1 MNIINK
7 LLCYI
12 RFFLNPTKLWIRFL
26 ISLFTLKKKFQI
38 FSLEG
43 WHLGQ
48 DLEKRKKYYANLLEK
63 ETNTKVIDLNLQS
76 NMMIKFFLRYLKIRG
91 LYNFPKENLITKKV
105 KNDLIKFNESYWKSK
120 WDISLREKN
129 FFEEKILTSDRNAYK
144 KYFEKFTKKIPKNE
158 IKIRIRLF
166 LNKSIDNLFLF
177 SESYEEWSW
186 SILASKYSVRNI
198 FLESELGLI
207 CNKFTQEMDF
217 SKRLSNHYKIL
228 SKTLSINEI
237 NFAEKNLENRVNGI
251 YSSSHMYYMTR
262 TDLKIRDQY
271 KLREI
276 KDDAIILFLHAFVD
290 APNKRINKSF
300 NFLDAYDAA
309 LFVVDFCTK
318 NKIPLYI
325 KPHPNRYDFHSEIKF
340 INSLKRAAQDMGLRD
355 NTYVEF
361 IDGSFH
367 QNELKKFKNL
377 VAVTGRGSV
386 SVECGF
392 LKIPTINLIPEIY
405 DFSFCVNLE
414 KPSKMIETYNYCKN
428 ITDKESI
435 KKDAIMFEAVREKMT
450 NSHIFQYETISKLT
464 KSKRIIKNDL
474 LKQVIYI

>member
-144 KYFEKFTKKIPKNE
+144 KYFEKFTKKISKNE

-367 QNELKKFKNL
+367 QNELKKFKNI

-405 DFSFCVNLE
+405 NFSFCVNLE

>member
-144 KYFEKFTKKIPKNE
+144 KYFDKFTKKIPKNE

-367 QNELKKFKNL
+367 QNELKKFKNI

-405 DFSFCVNLE
+405 NFSFCVNLE

-464 KSKRIIKNDL
+464 KSKRIKKNDL

>member
-129 FFEEKILTSDRNAYK
+129 FFEEKILSSDRNAYK

>member
-1 MNIINK
+1 MAIINK
-7 LLCYI
+7 LLFCI
-12 RFFLNPTKLWIRFL
+12 RFFLNPTKLWIKFL

-38 FSLEG
+38 FSIEG

-76 NMMIKFFLRYLKIRG
+76 NLMIKFFLRYLKIRG
-91 LYNFPKENLITKKV
+91 LYNFSKESLIKKKV
-105 KNDLIKFNESYWKSK
+105 KNDLIKFNEAYWKSK

-129 FFEEKILTSDRNAYK
+129 FFEEKILTSDRNIYK
-144 KYFEKFTKKIPKNE
+144 KYFEKFTKKISPEE

-166 LNKSIDNLFLF
+166 LNESIDNLFLF

-198 FLESELGLI
+198 FLESEIGLI
-207 CNKFTQEMDF
+207 CNKFTKELNF
-217 SKRLSNHYKIL
+217 SKRLSNYYKIL
-228 SKTLSINEI
+228 SRTLSIDEI
-237 NFAEKNLENRVNGI
+237 NQAEKNLYNRVNGI
-251 YSSSHMYYMTR
+251 YTSNHMYYMTR

-271 KLREI
+271 KLKEI

-290 APNKRINKSF
+290 APNKRINKNY

-309 LFVVDFCTK
+309 LFIADFCTK

-340 INSLKRAAQDMGLRD
+340 IDSLKMATQDMGFKE
-355 NTYVEF
+355 NTHVEF
-361 IDGSFH
+361 IDGTFH
-367 QNELKKFKNL
+367 QNELKKLKNV

-386 SVECGF
+386 SVECGY

-405 DFSFCVNLE
+405 HFSFCVNLE
-414 KPSKMIETYNYCKN
+414 EPSKIIETYNYCKN
-428 ITDKESI
+428 ITDKEAI
-435 KKDAIMFEAVREKMT
+435 KRDAIIFEAVREKMT
-450 NSHIFQYETISKLT
+450 NSHIFKYETISKLT
-464 KSKRIIKNDL
+464 KSKRILKNDL
-474 LKQVIYI
+474 LKEVIYI